1 MDRLITKCGQICN
14 LTTHRII
21 EACYKLTT
29 PELRLIYSCIS
40 KINFKQI
47 ISKDELFTITSSEYA
62 DCFNIP
68 KPNVTRELKQAVDKL
83 WDREI
88 IIKQE
93 NNDVFKTR
101 WISRQAIYENGN
113 AEIRFAVDVIPYLT
127 TLMEL
132 GNFTKYKLE
141 NMGGLK
147 SAYAIRLYE
156 LLKQYENLKTRKLT
170 IDDLR
175 EILCLGDKYTAMRDF
190 KKRVLDLA
198 ITEINTCTDLNVSYE
213 NIKTGRK
220 VTGFLFTIKL
230 NKDVKRVKS
239 DKKYLNAKE
248 VDAKAR
254 AGESYIDLY
263 NRLENQG
270 YTFTKTQKK

>member
-1 MDRLITKCGQICN
+1 

-198 ITEINTCTDLNVSYE
+198 ITEINTCTDLKVSYE

>member
-1 MDRLITKCGQICN
+1 MKNNIVAKSN
-14 LTTHRII
+14 RII

-156 LLKQYENLKTRKLT
+156 LLKQYEHLKIRKLT

-175 EILCLGDKYTAMRDF
+175 EILCLGDKYNALRDF
-190 KKRVLDLA
+190 KRYVLDLA
-198 ITEINTCTDLNVSYE
+198 MKEINIHTDLKVSYE
-213 NIKTGRK
+213 NIKVGRK
-220 VTGFLFTIKL
+220 ITGFFFNIKL
-230 NKDVKRVKS
+230 NKNIKNVKS
-239 DKKYLNAKE
+239 DKKYLTTKE
-248 VDAKAR
+248 VDSKAR
-254 AGESYIDLY
+254 VGESYIDLY

-270 YTFTKTQKK
+270 YTFTRIYKKNRGQK